1 MPSSNNATRS
11 RLAAKMYDG
20 RVWKESCS
28 SLGGGGDDVVV
39 VDDDDD
45 EDDVRLQTT
54 PRVPRDLVV
63 VGSLVTSEF
72 GKSSVQLLADTLVFL
87 LLGQQLVLEPVDFLL
102 QLGYCSFSLGCSV
115 FSILQ
120 TSS

>member
-1 MPSSNNATRS
+1 MLSSNNAARS
-11 RLAAKMYDG
+11 RPTAKMFDG
-20 RVWKESCS
+20 GVWEESCS
-28 SLGGGGDDVVV
+28 SLGGGGDDVD
-39 VDDDDD
+39 DDDDD
-45 EDDVRLQTT
+45 EDDVRLPTT

-87 LLGQQLVLEPVDFLL
+87 LLGKQLVLEPVDFLL
-102 QLGYCSFSLGCSV
+102 QLRYCSFSLSSSV